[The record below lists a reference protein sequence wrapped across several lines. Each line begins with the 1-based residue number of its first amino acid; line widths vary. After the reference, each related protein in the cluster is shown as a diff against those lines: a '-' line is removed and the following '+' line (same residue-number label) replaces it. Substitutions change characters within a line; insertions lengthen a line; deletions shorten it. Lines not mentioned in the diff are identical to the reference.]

1 MAAIL
6 LVEDDENLG
15 FLVQDNL
22 EAAGH
27 TVQLC
32 TDGASGLRASR
43 EQAFDLCIL
52 DVMLPVLDGF
62 SVAQEI
68 RRQHPGIPLMFL
80 TAKARTEDRIY
91 GLSLGADDYLT
102 KPFSLQEL
110 SLRLKAILKRSMPPV
125 IPPAT
130 QPQTVQFGHCVLDFP
145 NQRLTVKGEPQ
156 TLTLKEAEVLY
167 LLSLHQNNL
176 VKRDTILKT
185 IWEDNGYFVAR
196 SMDVFISKLRKYL
209 KADESLR
216 ISNVH
221 GVGYKL
227 EVSRP
232 KIDL

>member
-6 LVEDDENLG
+6 LVEDDANLA

-22 EAAGH
+22 EAGGY
-27 TVQLC
+27 TVRLC
-32 TDGASGLRASR
+32 TDGASGLRAFK

-68 RRQHPGIPLMFL
+68 RRQHPAIPLMFL

-110 SLRLKAILKRSMPPV
+110 SLRLKAILKRSMPPA
-125 IPPAT
+125 AT
-130 QPQTVQFGHCVLDFP
+130 PVAPPQTVQFGHCILDFP
-145 NQRLTVKGEPQ
+145 NQLLTVKGATQ

-167 LLSLHQNNL
+167 LLSLHQNSL

-196 SMDVFISKLRKYL
+196 SMDVFISKIRKYL

-216 ISNVH
+216 IANVH

-227 EVSRP
+227 EVNLNAP
-232 KIDL
+232 L

>member
-1 MAAIL
+1 MAVIL

-22 EAAGH
+22 EAEGH
-27 TVQLC
+27 TVRLC
-32 TDGASGLRASR
+32 TDGASGLRTCS
-43 EQAFDLCIL
+43 EQVFDLCIL

-68 RRQHPGIPLMFL
+68 RRQNPDIPLMFL

-91 GLSLGADDYLT
+91 GLSLGADDYVT

-125 IPPAT
+125 MQPAT
-130 QPQTVQFGHCVLDFP
+130 QPQTVQFGQCVLDFP
-145 NQRLTVKGEPQ
+145 NQLLTVKGEPQ

-167 LLSLHQNNL
+167 VLSLHQNNL

-209 KADESLR
+209 KADERLR

-227 EVSRP
+227 EVSP
-232 KIDL
+232 PEIKT

>member
-22 EAAGH
+22 EADGY
-27 TVQLC
+27 TVRLC
-32 TDGASGLRASR
+32 TDGASGLRAFK

-62 SVAQEI
+62 TVAQEI
-68 RRQHPGIPLMFL
+68 RRQNPTLPFMFL
-80 TAKARTEDRIY
+80 TAKGRTEDRIY

-110 SLRLKAILKRSMPPV
+110 SLRLKVILKRTLPPAAS
-125 IPPAT
+125 PAT
-130 QPQTVQFGHCVLDFP
+130 QPKTVRFGHCLLDFP
-145 NQRLTVKGEPQ
+145 NQLLKVKGEPQ

-176 VKRDTILKT
+176 VKRDTILKS

-227 EVSRP
+227 EVNPSVP
-232 KIDL
+232 L